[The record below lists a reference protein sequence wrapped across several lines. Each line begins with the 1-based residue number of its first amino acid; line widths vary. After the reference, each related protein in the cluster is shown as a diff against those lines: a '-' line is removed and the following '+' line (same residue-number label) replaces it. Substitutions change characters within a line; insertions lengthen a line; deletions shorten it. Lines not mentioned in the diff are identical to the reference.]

1 MRAAM
6 STAGEMPEEGGQ
18 LFGSVRQPTP
28 MTGAANSRR
37 RPRTEKTNPAT
48 SARERNP
55 KPNIQR
61 SRHRPQVRAR
71 CRKGRPAAPG
81 ARPPAYRPARTIP
94 DQPSRYRL
102 SRNAAGRPTPQENPS
117 ADSRLRI
124 GSDRLTLAKLPK
136 ILRRCND
143 SITPR
148 LSPRQPRR
156 FVELFMREATFTI
169 TPFPQELHN
178 ALECEMDVIGQ
189 KLRAAVKV
197 PVFRGRP

>member
-81 ARPPAYRPARTIP
+81 ARPPAYRPREQFPINPADTAFHEMPPDDPLLRKIP
-94 DQPSRYRL
+94 
-102 SRNAAGRPTPQENPS
+102 RPTV
-117 ADSRLRI
+117 DY
-124 GSDRLTLAKLPK
+124 
-136 ILRRCND
+136 
-143 SITPR
+143 
-148 LSPRQPRR
+148 
-156 FVELFMREATFTI
+156 V
-169 TPFPQELHN
+169 
-178 ALECEMDVIGQ
+178 
-189 KLRAAVKV
+189 
-197 PVFRGRP
+197 